1 MARFK
6 ARRPFIF
13 AVISCHV
20 ALALGASVRADEY
33 FNPALLSL
41 DNPSLEGA
49 DLSLFEQGGAQAPG
63 IYRVDL
69 FLNGENVESRDV
81 DFALEKDAEG
91 NAFLQPCLSKELL
104 ESLGVKPSELSSQDA
119 GDECVDLAKAIAL
132 SSAKF
137 EFHQQRLNLTI
148 PQAAL
153 YSQAR
158 GYVSPDKFEQGIN
171 ALLLNYSFSGAHSK
185 GRQGDVQGSDNYYL
199 NLRSGLNVGA
209 WRLRNYSTWN
219 RDSNGEDRWDS
230 INSYL
235 QRDVIPLKSQ
245 FTLGDS
251 ASPSDVF
258 DSVPFR
264 GAQLASDD
272 EMLPESMKGYSPVV
286 KGIANTNAQVTIYQ
300 NGYQIY
306 QNYVPPGAFEISD
319 LYPTAGS
326 GDLNVVVKEADGS
339 ERSFVVPFASVPV
352 LQREGRLKFSVTGGQ
367 YRPSNGD
374 IDKQSFVQGT
384 AIYGLPWG
392 LTTYGGIQSA
402 GDKYFSTAL
411 GLGKNMGWVGAVSV
425 DMTDAKATLKDLDS
439 KKGQSWR
446 LRYSKNFVDTGT
458 NFSLAGYRYS
468 TSGFYTMQ
476 EGLDSYNNKYN
487 SSDRNYDHKKSR
499 SELLLSQ
506 RLWDNGGS
514 LSVSLSNEEYWNNHR
529 RVRSAGVAYNGN
541 WNSVNYGL
549 NYTYSQNRTDSSTD
563 SVADDHLFSFNV
575 SVPLDKWLSNSYASY
590 GLNSSRNGKT
600 VHTVGV
606 NGTALAGN
614 NLSYNVS
621 QGYEDSGGGTTGNAG
636 LNFKGGYGEA
646 SAAYSYDRNMYRVNY
661 GLRGGVVM
669 HSDGITLS
677 QPFGET
683 AALVKAPQASDV
695 RVMNGVGVSTDWR
708 GYTVVPYVSP
718 YRKTPITLDTA
729 SLKDDVDMTLTSQM
743 VIPTRGAM
751 ARAEFSPNVGLR
763 MLISLTKKNGDA
775 VPFGS
780 VASLQGDRA
789 NSAIVGDDG
798 DVFMTGMPE
807 QGSFVV
813 KWGND
818 ASQQCNVAYQANEAQ
833 ETSGIYRLSTVC
845 L

>member
-1 MARFK
+1 MARRK
-6 ARRPFIF
+6 ACRPFIY
-13 AVISCHV
+13 AILSVHV
-20 ALALGASVRADEY
+20 ALALGASARADEY
-33 FNPALLSL
+33 YNPALLSL

-49 DLSLFEQGGAQAPG
+49 DLSLFEQGDVQAPG
-63 IYRVDL
+63 TYHVDL
-69 FLNGENVESRDV
+69 YLNGESVESRDI
-81 DFALEKDAEG
+81 DFTLEKDTAG
-91 NAFLQPCLSKELL
+91 NAFLQPCLSKALL
-104 ESLGVKPSELSSQDA
+104 ESLGVRLTELSSQSDSE
-119 GDECVDLAKAIAL
+119 ECVDLTKAVAM
-132 SSAKF
+132 SSVKF
-137 EFHQQRLNLTI
+137 EFNQQRLNLTI

-171 ALLLNYSFSGAHSK
+171 ALLLNYNFSGAHSK
-185 GRQGDVQGSDNYYL
+185 GRQGNDQDSDDYYL

-209 WRLRNYSTWN
+209 WRLRNYSTWS
-219 RDSNGEDRWDS
+219 RDSGGEDRWDS
-230 INSYL
+230 INTYL

-251 ASPSDVF
+251 TSPSDVF

-272 EMLPESMKGYSPVV
+272 DMLPESMKGYSPVV

-326 GDLNVVVKEADGS
+326 GDLTVTVKEADGS
-339 ERSFVVPFASVPV
+339 ERSFTVPYASVPV
-352 LQREGRLKFSVTGGQ
+352 LQREGRLKFSVTGGK

-374 IDKQSFVQGT
+374 IEKKSFVQGT

-392 LTTYGGIQSA
+392 LTAYGGFQSA
-402 GDKYFSTAL
+402 GDRYSSMAL

-425 DMTDAKATLKDLDS
+425 DMTDAKAELRDRAS
-439 KKGQSWR
+439 ERGQSWR

-468 TSGFYTMQ
+468 TSGFYTLQ
-476 EGLDSYNNKYN
+476 EGLDSYNNRYDISD
-487 SSDRNYDHKKSR
+487 SSYDHKKSR

-506 RLWDNGGS
+506 RLWENGGS
-514 LSVSLSNEEYWNNHR
+514 LSVSLSNEEYWNNGRH
-529 RVRSAGVAYNGN
+529 VRSASLGYN
-541 WNSVNYGL
+541 NSWKSANYGI
-549 NYTYSQNRTDSSTD
+549 NYTYSQNRSDTTTDDST
-563 SVADDHLFSFNV
+563 DDHLFSFNV
-575 SVPLDKWLSNSYASY
+575 SIPIDSLLSNSYANYS
-590 GLNSSRNGKT
+590 LNSSRNGKT
-600 VHTVGV
+600 VNTVGI
-606 NGTALAGN
+606 NGTMLARN
-614 NLSYNVS
+614 NLSYSVS
-621 QGYEDSGGGTTGNAG
+621 QGYTDGGDGATGNAG

-646 SAAYSYDRNMYRVNY
+646 SVAYSYDQNMQRVNY
-661 GLRGGVVM
+661 GLRGGVVA
-669 HSDGITLS
+669 HADGITLS
-677 QPFGET
+677 QAFGET
-683 AALVKAPQASDV
+683 AVLVKAPLASDV
-695 RVMNGVGVSTDWR
+695 RVMNGVGISTDWR

-729 SLKDDVDMTLTSQM
+729 SLKDNVDMTLTSQM

-751 ARAEFSPNVGLR
+751 VRAEFSPNVGLR
-763 MLISLTKKNGDA
+763 MLISLTRENGDA

-780 VASLQGDRA
+780 IASLQSEKA
-789 NSAIVGDDG
+789 NSAIVGDGG

-807 QGSFVV
+807 QGRFIV

-818 ASQQCNVAYQANEAQ
+818 ASQQCNVVYQASQAQ
-833 ETSGIYRLSTVC
+833 EAAGIYRLSTVC